1 MYYSRHMPQFSFS
14 PSALGVF
21 KNCPRCF
28 WLEKV
33 KNIKRPRGIFPSLP
47 GGMDSVIK
55 TYFDKFRETGSLPP
69 EIADHVEGQLVPD
82 QALLDKWRNW
92 RVGLSYEAK
101 GLGVT
106 LLGALDECLVNAS
119 PWTRFC
125 ESTKNAARY
134 SSSD

>member
-1 MYYSRHMPQFSFS
+1 MVSLS
-14 PSALGVF
+14 PTALGTF

-28 WLEKV
+28 WLEKT

-47 GGMDSVIK
+47 GGMDAVIK
-55 TYFDKFRETGSLPP
+55 TYFDKFREGGTLPP

-106 LLGALDECLVNAS
+106 LSGGLDECLISNGFYMPLDS
-119 PWTRFC
+119 
-125 ESTKNAARY
+125 
-134 SSSD
+134 